1 MHPPA
6 PHPEILPLPPCPDQ
20 ERMHASSTL
29 VLIGIAALFSAAFIP
44 HTTKPSVASTLV
56 EVNHPV
62 ACPPQW
68 LPVLLASSS
77 RHDDSPVPQLDDE
90 DHPFEGDDETLPM
103 KRRMAAMGVVGGDLV
118 AARVVARGARA
129 RARSGQGGAAL
140 LAPFSCAAA
149 QPVAALALA
158 AAALAAAPLAFA
170 ASAQPVAAVA
180 VAAATFTVAATAQ
193 PVAA

>member
-1 MHPPA
+1 
-6 PHPEILPLPPCPDQ
+6 
-20 ERMHASSTL
+20 MHASSTL

-90 DHPFEGDDETLPM
+90 DHPFEGDETLPM

-118 AARVVARGARA
+118 AARVVARGGRGLHKRA
-129 RARSGQGGAAL
+129 AHKLPLATAAL
-140 LAPFSCAAA
+140 LR
-149 QPVAALALA
+149 QGRGRGRG
-158 AAALAAAPLAFA
+158 
-170 ASAQPVAAVA
+170 Q
-180 VAAATFTVAATAQ
+180 ATHSRRRPMQ
-193 PVAA
+193 QG